1 MALGLKRGGWQGVAE
16 AFKDWEREE
25 LEERRFE
32 RQLLEQRRNTLVPY
46 LTKAHQANLK
56 SQSEAKSVLSFFNN
70 RLTDSSEAEKKA
82 FMNIIRDNPEMGK
95 SIYSAVLK
103 NEDKYPGLELK
114 GSKLVQF
121 SNVIEYTKPEGMSI
135 EDWTSEAASRVY
147 ESNANTISE
156 MLESVLGAEDLDTM
170 PTLVDVLEATA
181 TDPGISGGLPDF
193 RSPVGMRPEEEKKY
207 MDAVYITVEA
217 ELNRKIADLNQ
228 QITEREGL
236 NNKALSVELT
246 RLQTLKSEADDNPI
260 NVLFEFKDLTQSILT
275 SMKANDP
282 YIESSNL
289 FRTFMKPIGDM

>member
-16 AFKDWEREE
+16 AFKDWEREQ

-56 SQSEAKSVLSFFNN
+56 SQSEARGVLSFFNN
-70 RLTDSSEAEKKA
+70 RLGDSSEAEKKA

-114 GSKLVQF
+114 GSKLIQF
-121 SNVIEYTKPEGMSI
+121 SDIIKQTKPEGMSI

-181 TDPGISGGLPDF
+181 TDPGIAGGLPDI

-207 MDAVYITVEA
+207 MDAVYRNVEA
-217 ELNRKIADLNQ
+217 ELNRKIADLSQ
-228 QITEREGL
+228 QITERKGL
-236 NNKALSVELT
+236 DNEALSVELT
-246 RLQTLKSEADDNPI
+246 RLQTLKSEADDNPY
-260 NVLFEFKDLTQSILT
+260 NVLTEFPDLTQSILR
-275 SMKANDP
+275 SIQANDP
-282 YIESSNL
+282 YIENSHL
-289 FRTFMKPIGDM
+289 FKSFMKPIGNM

>member
-56 SQSEAKSVLSFFNN
+56 NQSEARGVLSFFNN

-121 SNVIEYTKPEGMSI
+121 SNIIEQTKPDDMSI
-135 EDWTSEAASRVY
+135 EDWTEEAASRVY

-181 TDPGISGGLPDF
+181 TDPGIPGGLPDI

-207 MDAVYITVEA
+207 MDAVYRNVEA
-217 ELNRKIADLNQ
+217 ELNRKIADIKQ
-228 QITEREGL
+228 QITERKGL
-236 NNKALSVELT
+236 DNEALSVELT
-246 RLQTLKSEADDNPI
+246 RLETLKSEADDNPY
-260 NVLFEFKDLTQSILT
+260 NVLFEFPDLTQSIL
-275 SMKANDP
+275 SNIQANDP

-289 FRTFMKPIGDM
+289 FRTFMQPIGNM